1 MFARIRTIRRVAKV
15 HVWLRPPR
23 LPGCWRTLVLTGLM
37 CGSASIAAWADN
49 ANITTFFQPS
59 GSKSLSVSGLP
70 AGASYSV
77 CLGLITGQRQ
87 CDFATGK
94 VGNNGT
100 FVVNVPTTAGM
111 AVANFSFAIT
121 KADGSVQNWRR
132 IGNTNGMAKATA
144 SELEKGQ
151 GMNNQQ
157 NPSGTQ
163 LAGSAGYVYPV
174 PGGAL
179 AAEFDLTSSDTTQ
192 PYEVSSALLYTGLDA
207 SYYGTSLFDSP
218 SAIATGMLGAD
229 ITDNIIPVAG
239 GPADPAVAYYVTP
252 IDTSGYELLVAT
264 IEPIIDPSTG
274 ALGPPETLDM
284 AIQPV
289 PEPGGVSLLAG
300 LLALAL
306 VRRAGC
312 RSGEPA
318 RPPTTGGRP

>member
-1 MFARIRTIRRVAKV
+1 MNIQTPIVPAIPTGAAPTI
-15 HVWLRPPR
+15 
-23 LPGCWRTLVLTGLM
+23 
-37 CGSASIAAWADN
+37 
-49 ANITTFFQPS
+49 
-59 GSKSLSVSGLP
+59 SLSGL
-70 AGASYSV
+70 GENDVASH
-77 CLGLITGQRQ
+77 GDLIY
-87 CDFATGK
+87 
-94 VGNNGT
+94 N
-100 FVVNVPTTAGM
+100 
-111 AVANFSFAIT
+111 
-121 KADGSVQNWRR
+121 
-132 IGNTNGMAKATA
+132 
-144 SELEKGQ
+144 
-151 GMNNQQ
+151 
-157 NPSGTQ
+157 
-163 LAGSAGYVYPV
+163 
-174 PGGAL
+174 
-179 AAEFDLTSSDTTQ
+179 
-192 PYEVSSALLYTGLDA
+192 
-207 SYYGTSLFDSP
+207 
-218 SAIATGMLGAD
+218 